1 MERKAIVA
9 EALAG
14 CSVKTLQARGI
25 EWRTCSDEALLA
37 LRKRRTLKWLFAFTG
52 YGPPVVGILRAR
64 GLDWHTAREEEIRA
78 AITQHQQAVAARHEA
93 RTKVVPFEGR
103 MITKSELARLS
114 GVPVE
119 TLSSRRSALGS
130 WAAVVLET
138 QARPGRWRKRK
149 LHGYGG
155 GRPPLVETIDGETR
169 TRREWLAFV
178 GITRQGLYNA
188 AHKHGRSAAEELIDR
203 VRARRSDAAHA
214 PASVASD
221 QPPRVVR
228 GDQRVSACAASGRGA
243 ANDTKEV
250 AA

>member
-14 CSVKTLQARGI
+14 CSVKTLQARGLD
-25 EWRTCSDEALLA
+25 WRTCSDEALLA

-52 YGPPVVGILRAR
+52 YGPPVVEMLRAR
-64 GLDWHTAREEEIRA
+64 GLDWRTAREAEIRA
-78 AITQHQQAVAARHEA
+78 AVTQHQQEVAARLAA

-103 MITKSELARLS
+103 MITKREFARLS
-114 GVPVE
+114 GVPAE

-130 WAAVVLET
+130 WAAVVAET

-149 LHGYGG
+149 LHGYGD
-155 GRPPLVETIDGETR
+155 GRKPLVETIDGETR
-169 TRREWLAFV
+169 TRREWLALV

-188 AHKHGRSAAEELIDR
+188 AHKHGRSAAQELIER

-228 GDQRVSACAASGRGA
+228 GDQRVSACVASGCG
-243 ANDTKEV
+243 ANDSKEV

>member
-52 YGPPVVGILRAR
+52 YGPPVVGMLRAR
-64 GLDWHTAREEEIRA
+64 GLDWHTAREEEIRT
-78 AITQHQQAVAARHEA
+78 AITQHQQAVAARRDT

-130 WAAVVLET
+130 WAAVVAET
-138 QARPGRWRKRK
+138 QARPGRWRKQ
-149 LHGYGG
+149 HSCG
-155 GRPPLVETIDGETR
+155 GRKPLVETIDGETR

-178 GITRQGLYNA
+178 GITKQGLYNA

-203 VRARRSDAAHA
+203 VRARRSDAAHT

-221 QPPRVVR
+221 PTPRMVR
-228 GDQRVSACAASGRGA
+228 GDRSVSACAASGRGA
-243 ANDTKEV
+243 ARETKEV

>member
-52 YGPPVVGILRAR
+52 YGPPVVGMLRAR

-78 AITQHQQAVAARHEA
+78 AITGHQQAVAARHEA

-130 WAAVVLET
+130 WAAVVAET
-138 QARPGRWRKRK
+138 QARPGRWRKLRSC
-149 LHGYGG
+149 G

-178 GITRQGLYNA
+178 RLTKQGLHNA
-188 AHKHGRSAAEELIDR
+188 AHKHGRSAAEELTER
-203 VRARRSDAAHA
+203 VKARRSDAAHT

-221 QPPRVVR
+221 PTPRMVR
-228 GDQRVSACAASGRGA
+228 GDRSVSACAASGRGA

>member
-25 EWRTCSDEALLA
+25 DWRTCSDEALLA

-52 YGPPVVGILRAR
+52 YGPPVVGMLRAR
-64 GLDWHTAREEEIRA
+64 GLDWHTAREEEIRT
-78 AITQHQQAVAARHEA
+78 AITQHQQAVAARRDT

-130 WAAVVLET
+130 WAAVVAET
-138 QARPGRWRKRK
+138 QARPGRWRKQ
-149 LHGYGG
+149 HSCG
-155 GRPPLVETIDGETR
+155 GRKPLVETIDGETR

-178 GITRQGLYNA
+178 GITKQGLYNA
-188 AHKHGRSAAEELIDR
+188 AHKHGRSAAEELIER

-221 QPPRVVR
+221 PTPRMVR
-228 GDQRVSACAASGRGA
+228 GDRSVSACAASGRGA
-243 ANDTKEV
+243 ASETKEEV